1 MMYGDV
7 VVYKN
12 RLYSIH
18 SYKMDPDF
26 IVINPLC
33 PQEEDELFST
43 IFVNRV
49 KFLGISNNDLHGCDT
64 LDDLRKNY
72 PEYMV

>member
-1 MMYGDV
+1 MYGDV

-26 IVINPLC
+26 IVINPIC
-33 PQEEDELFST
+33 AQEDDQLFAT
-43 IFVNRV
+43 LFVGKV
-49 KFLGISNNDLHGCDT
+49 KFLGISNNDIQGCDT
-64 LDDLRKNY
+64 LDDVRKNY
-72 PEYMV
+72 PELLI